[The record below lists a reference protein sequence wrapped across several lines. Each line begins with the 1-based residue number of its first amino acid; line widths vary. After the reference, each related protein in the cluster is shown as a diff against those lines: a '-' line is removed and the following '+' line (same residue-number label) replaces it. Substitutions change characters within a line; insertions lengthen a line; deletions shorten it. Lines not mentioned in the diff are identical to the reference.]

1 MNCVDGFVVPVP
13 RQNLAAC
20 RRMARKAGRIPRE
33 HGALEYIV
41 YVANDVKPS
50 SPRFRRRSC
59 SSGEVVVSPWIV

>member
-13 RQNLAAC
+13 RQNLAAS
-20 RRMARKAGRIPRE
+20 RKAGRIPRE

-50 SPRFRRRSC
+50 SPRFRRRSS